1 MKYDLGI
8 NIKALVFGAAI
19 AAAFIIFGYQYNDW
33 LYPFSAIGLIYAGYG
48 QKDLKMGTLMG
59 LLAST
64 PIVVLTLQGYM
75 GSFDGFF
82 LTETGILT
90 VTLVILI
97 VGAVVG
103 FVGAWTK
110 RSRVKALE
118 EYEKQQKI
126 GKNKTKKKKAAKVQP
141 KEEKTFVDKI
151 FKK

>member
-1 MKYDLGI
+1 MRYDFGI

-19 AAAFIIFGYQYNDW
+19 AAAFILFGYQYWDW
-33 LYPFSAIGLIYAGYG
+33 FYPFSAIGLIYAGYG
-48 QKDLKMGTLMG
+48 QDNLKAGTLMG

-75 GSFDGFF
+75 GQFDGFF
-82 LTETGILT
+82 LTETGIIT
-90 VTLVILI
+90 VTLIILI

-118 EYEKQQKI
+118 QYEKQQKI
-126 GKNKTKKKKAAKVQP
+126 GKNKKKGKK
-141 KEEKTFVDKI
+141 
-151 FKK
+151 

>member
-8 NIKALVFGAAI
+8 NVKSLVFGAAI
-19 AAAFIIFGYQYNDW
+19 AAAFILFGYQYNDW

-48 QKDLKMGTLMG
+48 QNDLKMGTLMG
-59 LLAST
+59 LFAST

-82 LTETGILT
+82 LTETGIMT
-90 VTLVILI
+90 VTLIILI

-118 EYEKQQKI
+118 QYEKQ
-126 GKNKTKKKKAAKVQP
+126 
-141 KEEKTFVDKI
+141 
-151 FKK
+151 

>member
-1 MKYDLGI
+1 MKYDFGI

-19 AAAFIIFGYQYNDW
+19 AAAFILFGYQYWDW
-33 LYPFSAIGLIYAGYG
+33 FYPFSAIGLIYAGYG
-48 QKDLKMGTLMG
+48 QDNLKAGTLMG

-75 GSFDGFF
+75 GQFDGFF
-82 LTETGILT
+82 LTETGIIT
-90 VTLVILI
+90 VALVILV

-118 EYEKQQKI
+118 QYEKQQKI
-126 GKNKTKKKKAAKVQP
+126 GKNKKKKQK
-141 KEEKTFVDKI
+141 
-151 FKK
+151 

>member
-8 NIKALVFGAAI
+8 NVKALVFGAAI
-19 AAAFIIFGYQYNDW
+19 AAAFILFGYQYNDW

-48 QKDLKMGTLMG
+48 QNDLKMGTLMG
-59 LLAST
+59 LFAST

-82 LTETGILT
+82 LTETGIMT
-90 VTLVILI
+90 VTLIILI

-118 EYEKQQKI
+118 QYEKQQKI
-126 GKNKTKKKKAAKVQP
+126 GKNKNKKKKAKVQP
-141 KEEKTFVDKI
+141 QEEKTFVDKI

>member
-1 MKYDLGI
+1 MKYDFGI

-19 AAAFIIFGYQYNDW
+19 AAAFILFGYQYWDW
-33 LYPFSAIGLIYAGYG
+33 FYPFSAIGLIYAGYG
-48 QKDLKMGTLMG
+48 QDNIKAGTLMG

-75 GSFDGFF
+75 GQFDGFF
-82 LTETGILT
+82 LTETGIIT
-90 VTLVILI
+90 VTLIILI

-118 EYEKQQKI
+118 QYEKQQKI
-126 GKNKTKKKKAAKVQP
+126 GKNKKKGKK
-141 KEEKTFVDKI
+141 
-151 FKK
+151 

>member
-19 AAAFIIFGYQYNDW
+19 AAAFILFGYQYNDW

-48 QKDLKMGTLMG
+48 QSDLKIGTLMG

-64 PIVVLTLQGYM
+64 PIVVLTMQGYM

-82 LTETGILT
+82 VTETGIIA
-90 VTLVILI
+90 VTLIILI

-118 EYEKQQKI
+118 QYEKQQKI
-126 GKNKTKKKKAAKVQP
+126 RKNKNKKKKAKVQP
-141 KEEKTFVDKI
+141 QEEKTFVDKI

>member
-1 MKYDLGI
+1 MKYDFGI

-19 AAAFIIFGYQYNDW
+19 AAAFILFGYQYWDW
-33 LYPFSAIGLIYAGYG
+33 FYPFSAIGLIYAGYG
-48 QKDLKMGTLMG
+48 LDNLKAGTLMG

-75 GSFDGFF
+75 GQFDGFF
-82 LTETGILT
+82 LTETGIIT
-90 VTLVILI
+90 VTLIILI

-118 EYEKQQKI
+118 QYEKQQKI
-126 GKNKTKKKKAAKVQP
+126 GKNKKKGKK
-141 KEEKTFVDKI
+141 
-151 FKK
+151 

>member
-1 MKYDLGI
+1 MKYDFGI

-19 AAAFIIFGYQYNDW
+19 AAAFILFGYQYWDW
-33 LYPFSAIGLIYAGYG
+33 FYPFSAIGLIYAGYG
-48 QKDLKMGTLMG
+48 QDNLKAGTLMG

-75 GSFDGFF
+75 GQFDGFF
-82 LTETGILT
+82 LTETGIIT
-90 VTLVILI
+90 VALVILI

-118 EYEKQQKI
+118 QYEKQQKI
-126 GKNKTKKKKAAKVQP
+126 GKNKKKKQK
-141 KEEKTFVDKI
+141 
-151 FKK
+151 

>member
-19 AAAFIIFGYQYNDW
+19 AAAFILFGYQYNDW

-48 QKDLKMGTLMG
+48 QSDLKIGTLMG

-64 PIVVLTLQGYM
+64 PIVVLTMQGYM

-82 LTETGILT
+82 VTETGIIA
-90 VTLVILI
+90 VTLIILI

-118 EYEKQQKI
+118 QYEKQQKI
-126 GKNKTKKKKAAKVQP
+126 GKNKNKKKKAKVQP
-141 KEEKTFVDKI
+141 QEEKTFVDKI